1 MVHSQ
6 KQPACMRGHAGRL
19 KFVLS
24 GTPLLAGVEL
34 NDELH
39 VHDGGYFL
47 LPETSDAAA
56 NRGDEEMKFWV
67 RLGKCDKCINIG
79 RDGFHATL
87 HGRNGIALTLQ
98 TFSLAP
104 DGTEFVVSKTSGTT
118 GMPACQVAA
127 ENENLIVAQFRY
139 HFRCEQKP

>member
-1 MVHSQ
+1 MQ
-6 KQPACMRGHAGRL
+6 GGA
-19 KFVLS
+19 
-24 GTPLLAGVEL
+24 E
-34 NDELH
+34 E
-39 VHDGGYFL
+39 GGYFL
-47 LPETSDAAA
+47 FAETSDAAA

-98 TFSLAP
+98 SFSLST
-104 DGTEFVVSKTSGTT
+104 DGAELIVSKTSGTT

-127 ENENLIVAQFRY
+127 ENEYLLVLQFRY
-139 HFRCEQKP
+139 HFRCEQRPQGGIRR